1 MTQKWNR
8 IDKNLC
14 KFEKKLESLTRCLL
28 DKPVSNSFVFALI
41 FDICFYFRGQSHR
54 VELYKILSSMFDI
67 CFYFRGQSHRV
78 ELYKILSSMF
88 DICLYFRGQSH
99 RVELYKI
106 LSSMNLHV
114 IAIDYRGNGSLQYI

>member
-54 VELYKILSSMFDI
+54 VELYKILSSM
-67 CFYFRGQSHRV
+67 
-78 ELYKILSSMF
+78 
-88 DICLYFRGQSH
+88 
-99 RVELYKI
+99 
-106 LSSMNLHV
+106 NLHV